1 MGTGF
6 DFTRLDDDFFLA
18 APDFS
23 ANEVGGGGRRQ
34 PISCHLATTAS
45 TFWAPASWET
55 GAADTSDSI
64 SSCATALSLARTRT
78 SASISIPPSPAYA
91 AAPASAS
98 GVCSSS
104 AASAARLL
112 RTQPCSTAGSSPD
125 PSGIT
130 ALRDFPPPR
139 SSAFTIR
146 TAHGPAWTKTPGASE
161 TRPLPR
167 TVLLIA
173 PGAAPSALPQSNYK
187 NVY

>member
-23 ANEVGGGGRRQ
+23 ANAK
-34 PISCHLATTAS
+34 L
-45 TFWAPASWET
+45 
-55 GAADTSDSI
+55 
-64 SSCATALSLARTRT
+64 
-78 SASISIPPSPAYA
+78 
-91 AAPASAS
+91 
-98 GVCSSS
+98 
-104 AASAARLL
+104 AASADLL
-112 RTQPCSTAGSSPD
+112 PSGDYRFHILGSRFLGDRRCGHLGFDLIVCDGTFAGSHTDLSFYIYHPLTRIRRRACERIRCLQLVCGLGGA
-125 PSGIT
+125 PLENAAMFHGREFTGSVWNYRFEG
-130 ALRDFPPPR
+130 LPPPR

>member
-23 ANEVGGGGRRQ
+23 ANAKLAASADLLPSGDYRFHILGSRFLGDRR
-34 PISCHLATTAS
+34 CGHLGFDLIVCDG
-45 TFWAPASWET
+45 TFAGSHT
-55 GAADTSDSI
+55 D
-64 SSCATALSLARTRT
+64 LSFY
-78 SASISIPPSPAYA
+78 IYHPSPAYA
-91 AAPASAS
+91 AAPANAS